1 MAEDSVLGREKV
13 VEKEGRGG
21 SEGEEWRNGEERR
34 EVGRGKERKRREG
47 RRQVERMKI
56 YKHLP

>member
-34 EVGRGKERKRREG
+34 EVGRGRGKRGREERAGGRWRE
-47 RRQVERMKI
+47 
-56 YKHLP
+56 